1 MHRFVW
7 DLHHAPPE
15 VLEHEYPISAT
26 PHDTPREPRGPW
38 ALPGAYTVRLTVDGR
53 AYTQPLTVRMDPR
66 VRTPLPA
73 LAQQLETAL
82 RLADALHRDAEALGQ
97 LRGVRTQLTALKGK
111 GSAELQTGIATFDQR
126 AAALDEGADAPA
138 AANAPMALARL
149 NGDLA
154 TLYALVESADA
165 APTSQAL
172 EAVAQRLQALDVA
185 LAAWRTLRQQNLEE
199 LNRQLRAA
207 GMTPI
212 AVRAVPAPDDPD
224 RAVEDED
231 EP

>member
-1 MHRFVW
+1 
-7 DLHHAPPE
+7 
-15 VLEHEYPISAT
+15 
-26 PHDTPREPRGPW
+26 
-38 ALPGAYTVRLTVDGR
+38 
-53 AYTQPLTVRMDPR
+53 QPLVVRMDPR

-73 LAQQLETAL
+73 LAQQLETAQ
-82 RLADALHRDAEALGQ
+82 RLANGLRRDSEALGQ

-111 GSAELQTGIATFDQR
+111 GSAELQTGVTTFDQR
-126 AAALDEGADAPA
+126 AAALDEGAQQPSA
-138 AANAPMALARL
+138 AGNTPLSLAQL

-154 TLYALVESADA
+154 TLYALVQSADV

-172 EAVAQRLQALDVA
+172 AAVEQRLQALDA
-185 LAAWRTLRQQNLEE
+185 SLAAWRTLREQNLEE

-212 AVRAVPAPDDPD
+212 AVRAQPGRDDPD
-224 RAVEDED
+224 HAVEDED